1 MKILSSIAL
10 LMLMENSTLSEIKAP
25 VEVLSIKASHFD
37 VIKLAG
43 ERVDEESLGIS
54 GYNITLMEDDNNWI
68 VYYQPADYPAGQ
80 RGSIGKKTYVVELR
94 KTDLKI
100 VNAYYGR

>member
-1 MKILSSIAL
+1 M
-10 LMLMENSTLSEIKAP
+10 SEIKAP
-25 VEVLSIKASHFD
+25 VEVLSIKASHLD

-43 ERVDEESLGIS
+43 EQVKDLNVDLS
-54 GYNITLMEDDNNWI
+54 GYNIMLLEDDDNWI
-68 VYYQPADYPAGQ
+68 VYYQPAHYPAGQ

>member
-1 MKILSSIAL
+1 
-10 LMLMENSTLSEIKAP
+10 MELI
-25 VEVLSIKASHFD
+25 SIKASHFD
-37 VIKLAG
+37 VIKLADG
-43 ERVDEESLGIS
+43 SVKDQEIDLS
-54 GYNITLMEDDNNWI
+54 GYNIMLMEDDNNWI

-94 KTDLKI
+94 KADLKI

>member
-1 MKILSSIAL
+1 
-10 LMLMENSTLSEIKAP
+10 MELIYNKS
-25 VEVLSIKASHFD
+25 SHFF
-37 VIKLAG
+37 VINLAG
-43 ERVDEESLGIS
+43 GYVKDQEVDLS
-54 GYNITLMEDDNNWI
+54 GYNIMLMEDDNNWI

-94 KTDLKI
+94 KADLKI

>member
-1 MKILSSIAL
+1 MKILVSIAL
-10 LMLMENSTLSEIKAP
+10 LIFMGNSTVSEIKAP

-43 ERVDEESLGIS
+43 QYVKDQEIDLS
-54 GYNITLMEDDNNWI
+54 GYNIMLMEDDNNWI

-94 KTDLKI
+94 KADLKI